1 VKPDKISLVPDAAGV
16 DDADSATGSTAP
28 ATRWS
33 IDPQQIAAE
42 LSHRSPQAGNTL
54 LITIDGPAGAGKST
68 YAAEL
73 TTALSESGNPTAVI
87 TMDDLYAGWDGLLD
101 PDLEHN
107 LRQWIVQPLQ
117 AAQAIR
123 HPVFDWTQGRY
134 GAEREVP
141 TVSAL
146 IVEGVGA
153 GQPVLSNE
161 ADLKLWLAA
170 PKTAREQRLRQ
181 RGGPSPDEWWPKW
194 QLQETAYFRRHD
206 PAGQADQTI
215 TSVH

>member
-1 VKPDKISLVPDAAGV
+1 VKPDKIGPVPDTAGV

-28 ATRWS
+28 AKHWS

-42 LSHRSPQAGNTL
+42 LSHRSPQAGTTL

-73 TTALSESGNPTAVI
+73 ATALSESGNPTAVI

-107 LRQWIVQPLQ
+107 LRDWIVQPLR
-117 AAQAIR
+117 AAQVIR
-123 HPVFDWTQGRY
+123 HPVFDWAEGGY
-134 GAEREVP
+134 GAARELP
-141 TVSAL
+141 PVSAL

-153 GQPVLSNE
+153 GQPVLGNE
-161 ADLKLWLAA
+161 ADLKLWLTA
-170 PKTAREQRLRQ
+170 PKLVREQRLRH
-181 RGGPSPDEWWPKW
+181 RGGPSPEEWWPQW
-194 QLQETAYFRRHD
+194 QLQESAYFRRCD
-206 PAGQADQTI
+206 PAGQADQTV
-215 TSVH
+215 TSVN